1 MPDLPP
7 SRLARVTDAIR
18 AAGCDSLVAVGSG
31 HAVHL
36 CSYVRY
42 HSGPTAVVVDAE
54 GRRTLVVPAYEL
66 EAAGEAADAEAVIP
80 YGPRTLGLELDPFPA
95 LVAACSEAVAG
106 GVIGT
111 ADEIPGV
118 AGAVA
123 TAAGATAVD
132 MFGALHDVRLRKDEH
147 ELRWMARSY
156 AHTLAAQAAVERDTD
171 VGAREIDLFTSA
183 HAEGQR
189 LAGRPV
195 EFVSDMLGGPRSAM
209 VGCPIGVASER
220 ALESGD
226 VLVSDV
232 AIGDGYWGDT
242 ARTHIVGENPEAIE
256 VRSFLEGL
264 RANLADMLRPGTV
277 CEDVFSEAKSA
288 IARAFPK
295 GDFPHHAG
303 HGVGLEVFEDPHLIP
318 GDHTVLDTGMLLAL
332 EPGVYFPGR
341 FGVRVENLYLV
352 TPQGGVVVTDAA
364 PS

>member
-18 AAGCDSLVAVGSG
+18 AAGCDSVVAVGRG

-42 HSGPTAVVVDAE
+42 FSGPTAVVVDAE

-66 EAAGEAADAEAVIP
+66 EAAGEGADAEAVIP
-80 YGPRTLGLELDPFPA
+80 YGRQTLGLELDPFPA
-95 LVAACSEAVAG
+95 LVAACAKAAGG

-118 AGAVA
+118 AAAVA
-123 TAAGATAVD
+123 TAASATAVD
-132 MFGALHDVRLRKDEH
+132 LSVALHDVRLRKDEH
-147 ELRWMARSY
+147 ELGWVARSF
-156 AHTLAAQAAVERDTD
+156 AHALAGQAAVERETR

-195 EFVSDMLGGPRSAM
+195 EFVSDMLGGARSAM

-232 AIGDGYWGDT
+232 AIGDGYWGDS
-242 ARTHIVGENPEAIE
+242 ARTFVVGAHPEAME
-256 VRSFLEGL
+256 ARTFLEEL

-277 CEDVFSEAKSA
+277 CQDVFNEAESA
-288 IARAFPK
+288 IARAYPEGEFR
-295 GDFPHHAG
+295 HHAG
-303 HGVGLEVFEDPHLIP
+303 HGVGVTVFEDPHLIP
-318 GDHTVLDTGMLLAL
+318 GDRTVLDTGMTLAL

-352 TPQGGVVVTDAA
+352 TPQGGVVVTDAV